1 MCYTKFD
8 TIIVYII
15 NLISCIL
22 LYSNKKVSSNSDHKI
37 IALFLLFV
45 GQMQIFDYI
54 FWTNPECNS
63 MNKIGTKLAIIFNHL
78 QPVVFLYLQKMYGY
92 TELAITLWMK
102 RMYITIIIIYSIF
115 ALYQVE
121 CTGRSKKTNIV
132 AWDWNYLPGY
142 QFVYLL
148 FVGFLI
154 VLSTQFKT
162 KFYRVIS
169 AIVIIT
175 TFITGYLKPVLNESA
190 GRAWCYY
197 AAFTPLIIFILDMIG
212 RRYAP
217 DYFNSDELVP
227 TTTV

>member
-8 TIIVYII
+8 TIVVYII
-15 NLISCIL
+15 NFIVCIL
-22 LYSNKKVSSNSDHKI
+22 LFYSNKGVSSNNDHKI

-54 FWTNPECNS
+54 FWTNPECTN

-78 QPVVFLYLQKMYGY
+78 QPIVLLYLQKTYGY
-92 TELAITLWMK
+92 PESTVTNWMK
-102 RMYITIIIIYSIF
+102 RMYITIIVIYSIY

-132 AWDWNYLPGY
+132 VWEWNFLPGSR
-142 QFVYLL
+142 FVYLL

-154 VLSTQFKT
+154 VLASQYKT
-162 KFYRVIS
+162 KFYRIIS
-169 AIVIIT
+169 IIVILT
-175 TFITGYLKPVLNESA
+175 TLIAGFIKPGLNESA

-212 RRYAP
+212 RQYIP
-217 DYFNSDELVP
+217 HYFNVDN
-227 TTTV
+227 

>member
-15 NLISCIL
+15 NLISCILL

-78 QPVVFLYLQKMYGY
+78 QPIVFLYLQKMYGY
-92 TELAITLWMK
+92 PESFITQWMK
-102 RMYITIIIIYSIF
+102 RMYITIIVVYSIF

-162 KFYRVIS
+162 KFYRLIS
-169 AIVIIT
+169 AIVILT
-175 TFITGYLKPVLNESA
+175 TFITGYLKPILNESA

-212 RRYAP
+212 RRYVP
-217 DYFNSDELVP
+217 HYFNPDEN
-227 TTTV
+227 